1 MIKVGDV
8 AVFIDDVMVETEI
21 EGKNDNIMK
30 EVLRKIAKNHLL

>member
-8 AVFIDDVMVETEI
+8 VMFIDDVMVGTEI
-21 EGKNDNIMK
+21 EEKHDNIMK